1 MKYKG
6 NPNEITVSQTMLGK
20 VLGISQQRVN
30 QLIEEE
36 IVIRDETDT
45 GGAVM
50 LVSSIRNYY
59 LSKKSSSGG
68 DDVAFWKEKGLH
80 ERAKR
85 KTSELKLRKMEGELY
100 EAETV
105 EAVFFE
111 LLTTLKTHLLA
122 MPAKF
127 ATILEGKTREEI
139 NEILTH
145 EIENK
150 LTELS
155 GSYNADDFKEEIIS
169 ESDEP

>member
-1 MKYKG
+1 MR
-6 NPNEITVSQTMLGK
+6 ITGDFKDWTVTQSLLAKILGVS
-20 VLGISQQRVN
+20 VPRIN
-30 QLIEEE
+30 QLIDEE
-36 IVIRDETDT
+36 IVMRDEQSIN
-45 GGAVM
+45 GAV
-50 LVSSIRNYY
+50 LLIPSIRNYY
-59 LSKKSSSGG
+59 MSKKSSSGG

-155 GSYNADDFKEEIIS
+155 GSYNADDFKEEINS
-169 ESDEP
+169 ESDEL